1 MRNFS
6 TVCLQSIW
14 FLTFSV
20 ALSFVDHFLSKI
32 TDHVNEDNCIVQI
45 FSTHTHINVY
55 DGPYTIHI
63 NVYGGYPGAR
73 KNLGPGRK

>member
-20 ALSFVDHFLSKI
+20 ALTFAAAVVDYFLSKI

-55 DGPYTIHI
+55 NGPYTIHI
-63 NVYGGYPGAR
+63 NVHDGDPLAHT
-73 KNLGPGRK
+73 